1 MNRVLIIGYG
11 SIGQR
16 HARILCAMKKIKK
29 VYVFSSQKIKQTDKV
44 LKVSGKSYLNLN
56 VDYIIISNP
65 SSLHLKTIKLIEKNY
80 KDKKILIEKPLFD
93 KCHIITPKKNFYY
106 IGYNLRFHP
115 VIKKIKKLIH
125 RKEIW
130 NVEIKQQ
137 SYLPEWRKNIK
148 YYNSTTAKKSTGGGV
163 LLELSHELDLAMN
176 LFGNLNPLF
185 AINIKKSNLK
195 INTDDILLVTGI
207 IPYHKNKII
216 FNLSSNIFSKNLKR
230 EVIINGKNLS
240 IIGDLVNNTIKSYIN
255 NKISINKYSNFNIDQ
270 MYIDQHNAILNNKSN
285 IVCSFSEA
293 QKVMKLIS
301 KIKRINKRIY

>member
-65 SSLHLKTIKLIEKNY
+65 SSLHLKTIKLIEENY

-115 VIKKIKKLIH
+115 VIKKIKKLIY

-255 NKISINKYSNFNIDQ
+255 NKNSINKYSNFNIDQ

-301 KIKRINKRIY
+301 KIKKINKRIY

>member
-65 SSLHLKTIKLIEKNY
+65 SSLHLKTIKLIEEHY

-93 KCHIITPKKNFYY
+93 KSHIITPKKNSYY

-195 INTDDILLVTGI
+195 INTDDILLVTGV
-207 IPYHKNKII
+207 IPHHKNKII

-255 NKISINKYSNFNIDQ
+255 NKNSINKYSNFNIDQ

-301 KIKRINKRIY
+301 KIKKINKRIY